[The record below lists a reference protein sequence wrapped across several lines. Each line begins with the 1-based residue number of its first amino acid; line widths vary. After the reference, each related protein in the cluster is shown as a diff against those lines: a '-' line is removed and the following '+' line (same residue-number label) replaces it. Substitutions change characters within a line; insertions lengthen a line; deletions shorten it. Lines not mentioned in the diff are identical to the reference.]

1 MTLELFVKNL
11 FLYRFVVIKMV
22 KINQESMKIITLF
35 ENKTRSNV
43 KDFFEYNDILIFI
56 VKEGQASKAVGKNGI
71 NVKNLSNLLRKKI
84 KVVEFNS
91 QPVSFI
97 KGFIYPIGA
106 EEITQE
112 EGVIVI
118 KVASTREKGLLIGRE
133 SRNLN
138 KLKEIVKRYYGIE
151 EIKIN

>member
-1 MTLELFVKNL
+1 MILGLSVKNL
-11 FLYRFVVIKMV
+11 FLFRFVVIKMV

-35 ENKTRSNV
+35 ENKTNSHV

-56 VKEGQASKAVGKNGI
+56 VGENEASKAVGKGGA
-71 NVKNLSNLLRKKI
+71 NVKNLSILLRKKI
-84 KVVEFNS
+84 KIVEFNP
-91 QPVSFI
+91 QPVNFI

-106 EEITQE
+106 EEITNDD
-112 EGVIVI
+112 GVITI

-138 KLKEIVKRYYGIE
+138 KLKEIVKRYYDVQD
-151 EIKIN
+151 IKIN